1 MQSIAGIA
9 LLGCGTVGG
18 GLAGRLLHERDAIE
32 RRSGVR
38 YDLRGIAVRDPRKPR
53 GLDIPHE
60 LFTRDAIAL
69 LEDPHVDVVVECIGG
84 TDVAAELVERALE
97 RGRHVVTANKDL
109 LATQGPRLRALASRR
124 GASLRYEAAVA
135 GAVPVVRALDESL
148 AGERIG
154 SISGVVNGTCNAILS
169 AIENGASYGAA
180 LADAQRKGFAEV
192 DPFNDVHGVD
202 AAHKLAIL
210 VQLAFGIA
218 VISPRIRRVGIDAV
232 TAEDVAAAIRSG
244 YRIKLVAAAARTV
257 EGCRAEVAPV
267 WVHVDHPFARIVGA
281 TNAVRVVA
289 DDAGELFFSGQ
300 GAGRDP
306 SASAVLGDIVATLR
320 TLGDR
325 RDVRSRTQGA
335 FELEPAIDVSPAY
348 DTFERVARF
357 ESLFDAIAAERS
369 LRRLNVVGH
378 GATLSGTP
386 IVRYRPDAHHDARFL
401 RQHLSDA
408 GLTPASVY
416 PIWNDRSLQAPASQA
431 SLAHALP
438 G

>member
-18 GLAGRLLHERDAIE
+18 GLADRLLHERDAIQ

-38 YDLRGIAVRDPRKPR
+38 YDLRGIAVRDPHKDR
-53 GLDIPHE
+53 GLRIPAD
-60 LFTRDAIAL
+60 LFTRDAVAL
-69 LEDPHVDVVVECIGG
+69 LEDPNVDIVVECIGG

-109 LATQGPRLRALASRR
+109 LATQGPRLRALAASR

-154 SISGVVNGTCNAILS
+154 SISGIVNGTCNAILS
-169 AIENGASYGAA
+169 AIEGGQSYIAA
-180 LADAQRKGFAEV
+180 LAEAQRLGYAEA
-192 DPFNDVHGVD
+192 DPSSDVRGTD

-218 VISPRIRRVGIDAV
+218 VISPRIRRTGIESVSAQ
-232 TAEDVAAAIRSG
+232 DVATAGRLG
-244 YRIKLVAAAARTV
+244 YKVKLIAAASRTAD
-257 EGCRAEVAPV
+257 GCRAEVAPV
-267 WVHVDHPFARIVGA
+267 WVHGDHPFARISGA
-281 TNAVRVVA
+281 TNAVRVDA

-306 SASAVLGDIVATLR
+306 SASAVLGDVVATLR
-320 TLGDR
+320 MVGER
-325 RDVRSRTQGA
+325 HDVRARARSVA
-335 FELEPAIDVSPAY
+335 ALEPAIDVAPVY
-348 DTFERVARF
+348 DNFERVARF
-357 ESLFDAIAAERS
+357 DNLFDAIAAERA
-369 LRRLNVVGH
+369 LRRLGVVGH
-378 GATLSGTP
+378 GATLAGTP
-386 IVRYRPDAHHDARFL
+386 VVRYRPDARYTERDL
-401 RQHLSDA
+401 LDTLTQA
-408 GLTPASVY
+408 GLVPASVY
-416 PIWNDRSLQAPASQA
+416 PIWNDRSLAAPATPA
-431 SLAHALP
+431 SLVLALP